1 MAFVAAAPLATAAV
15 ASLVTGI
22 AGAGV
27 TAYGMYEQG
36 KARAEA
42 EAASSKLAIY
52 QAQVAEN
59 NAKIA
64 EQNAAYARQ
73 AGLAEA
79 QAQSMK
85 GAEQIAAIKAAQAAS
100 GIDVNI
106 GSAVDVRVGQTELNR
121 LDTENILQR
130 ADLAAYGYR
139 TQATNALAEAR
150 LRRQSARYGVS
161 AAGEAMTGGEIG
173 AAGSLLE
180 NASALGFK
188 WTGMQSESAPL
199 TGWDATVTV
208 G

>member
-1 MAFVAAAPLATAAV
+1 MAFVAAAPIAA
-15 ASLVTGI
+15 ASLITGI
-22 AGAGV
+22 AGAAV
-27 TAYGMYEQG
+27 SAYGIYEQG
-36 KARAEA
+36 QARAEA
-42 EAASSKLAIY
+42 SAASSKLAIY

-64 EQNAAYARQ
+64 EQNAQYARR

-100 GIDVNI
+100 GIDVNT

-121 LDTENILQR
+121 LDTENILNR

-139 TQATNALAEAR
+139 TQATDYLAEAK
-150 LRRQSARYGVS
+150 LQRQIARYGMA

-188 WTGMQSESAPL
+188 WTGMQGDNSAPL
-199 TGWDATVTV
+199 TGWDATVTE